1 MKTIGTLCIAV
12 FTISVVNSMT
22 MQAQKKFDAESGAEV
37 EEARLRKELENLVK
51 SLDNDQLNLLETI
64 LGKEDEN
71 DESTEFDMITAELKE
86 MGMDEDDVED
96 LKHLAEMMHEFLDQ
110 IPSLAEKLELR
121 KEYDLLDNVQL
132 YLLGLPNKL
141 GPLGYI
147 ALHNVLEELDDADDG
162 EIVDIKVEPVV
173 ASTTTVA
180 PETTVP
186 TFRKK
191 RSNPL
196 EQVLR
201 FRRDAMN
208 HHE

>member
-1 MKTIGTLCIAV
+1 M
-12 FTISVVNSMT
+12 ISVVTSMT
-22 MQAQKKFDAESGAEV
+22 MQGKKKSVVESGAEV
-37 EEARLRKELENLVK
+37 EDARLRKELENLVK

-86 MGMDEDDVED
+86 MGMDEEDIED
-96 LKHLAEMMHEFLDQ
+96 LKHLAEMMHEFLIL
-110 IPSLAEKLELR
+110 IPELAQKLEL
-121 KEYDLLDNVQL
+121 KQEYDLLDNVQL

-147 ALHNVLEELDDADDG
+147 ALHSVLEELEEDDG
-162 EIVDIKVEPVV
+162 KIVDIKVESAA
-173 ASTTTVA
+173 ASTTTPA

-191 RSNPL
+191 RSSPL
-196 EQVLR
+196 EQFKLP
-201 FRRDAMN
+201 
-208 HHE
+208 

>member
-1 MKTIGTLCIAV
+1 
-12 FTISVVNSMT
+12 
-22 MQAQKKFDAESGAEV
+22 
-37 EEARLRKELENLVK
+37 
-51 SLDNDQLNLLETI
+51 
-64 LGKEDEN
+64 
-71 DESTEFDMITAELKE
+71 
-86 MGMDEDDVED
+86 MG
-96 LKHLAEMMHEFLDQ
+96 HEFPDQ

-186 TFRKK
+186 TYRKK
-191 RSNPL
+191 RSPL

>member
-1 MKTIGTLCIAV
+1 MG
-12 FTISVVNSMT
+12 
-22 MQAQKKFDAESGAEV
+22 
-37 EEARLRKELENLVK
+37 
-51 SLDNDQLNLLETI
+51 
-64 LGKEDEN
+64 
-71 DESTEFDMITAELKE
+71 KE
-86 MGMDEDDVED
+86 MGMDDDGVED
-96 LKHLAEMMHEFLDQ
+96 LKHLAEIMHEFLDQ
-110 IPSLAEKLELR
+110 IPTLAEKLELR

-173 ASTTTVA
+173 ASTTTTVA

-186 TFRKK
+186 TYRKK
-191 RSNPL
+191 RSPL

>member
-1 MKTIGTLCIAV
+1 MG
-12 FTISVVNSMT
+12 
-22 MQAQKKFDAESGAEV
+22 

-64 LGKEDEN
+64 LGKEDED

-96 LKHLAEMMHEFLDQ
+96 LKHLAEMMHEFLHQ
-110 IPSLAEKLELR
+110 IPSLAQKLEL
-121 KEYDLLDNVQL
+121 KKDYDLLDNVQL

-147 ALHNVLEELDDADDG
+147 ALHNVLEELDDADG

-173 ASTTTVA
+173 ATTTTTTLA

-186 TFRKK
+186 TYRKK
-191 RSNPL
+191 RSPL

-208 HHE
+208 HLE